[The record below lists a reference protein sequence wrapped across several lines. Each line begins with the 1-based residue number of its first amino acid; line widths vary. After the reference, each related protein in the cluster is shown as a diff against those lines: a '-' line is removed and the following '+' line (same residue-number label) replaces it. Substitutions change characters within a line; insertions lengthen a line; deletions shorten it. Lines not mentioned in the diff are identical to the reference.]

1 MNISLLA
8 EQRRNRLIW
17 IMDHAD
23 SLNRSGL
30 SRSQIG
36 TLQARAEEARQNCD
50 LRDLQTWLDKNL
62 MERGEEHGARFKKLD
77 AFLKELLDSG
87 KALDRLGTPALSERL
102 ALLCMLCDYSRK
114 VRKEDSEE

>member
-1 MNISLLA
+1 MLA
-8 EQRRNRLIW
+8 AQRRSRLIW

-23 SLNRSGL
+23 SLNSSGL

-87 KALDRLGTPALSERL
+87 KPFGNLGTPTLSERL
-102 ALLCMLCDYSRK
+102 TLLCMLCDYSRK